1 MTSDA
6 RSRHDHDDPH
16 DYVVGLGTDVRYW
29 PRAREVEGLWRR
41 IAYAFSDGGCSAVI
55 LTGASGSGKSSLVR
69 VGASSGSTAREV
81 AARASAAGFAL
92 SACVPVGK
100 ELVPLAAKDDD
111 VLRDP
116 EAKQRIVVID
126 QAERLLPPTLSMQ
139 EARREIERVLGAEL
153 EVAKAACVLPGDKPA
168 VVCLMVLRDDDLA
181 RSTVLAPVF
190 GLPAF
195 PSSVIYR
202 LSGLDPSQQAEL
214 VAHLSGTDREKA
226 SSWIDQLGWDKRLRE
241 FLPLHAKIAADT
253 LRMASAAD
261 PAVAAKWGKDS
272 DLLVNYPKLLLEEK
286 FGSRRAKEL
295 LNVAFAMARA
305 CWFESRLTGSEH
317 GATRTLGSKSIQKS
331 YRAGFGLPRSLPDL
345 LALLCEAHVTVRV
358 GEDAY
363 EFSHDYFVGAF
374 AEIERN
380 ETHAAKRFLFKTSL
394 ALSVAML
401 VVGVA
406 GGVTNLWVRQD
417 LHDLE
422 SKRKDLEDTT
432 NDLER
437 QSESL
442 SRQVQD
448 LEAQTRTLRSKVDRA
463 RQTVQELPTP
473 ASSQQVDE
481 AGLAAQVDRYV
492 ASRTQLDAILA
503 SESPKTNGP
512 PAVAHVRETLQVQVD
527 VKRSDLRG
535 ATGALLY
542 DVQFSVEAPQEVLG
556 SISSVRYHFDQPTFV
571 PKTKVGANAKDG
583 FRIHYLGYACID
595 EVKVTA
601 VLKGT
606 ANEVVLNYPFCEEW
620 RKRRPDDQP
629 LTSK

>member
-1 MTSDA
+1 MTSGTP
-6 RSRHDHDDPH
+6 SRHDDNEGL
-16 DYVVGLGTDVRYW
+16 DYVVGLGTAVRYW

-41 IAYAFSDGGCSAVI
+41 IEYAFSDGGCSAVI

-69 VGASSGSTAREV
+69 VGASTGSTAREV

-100 ELVPLAAKDDD
+100 ELVPLAATKDSE

-126 QAERLLPPTLSMQ
+126 QAERLLPPSLSME
-139 EARREIERVLGAEL
+139 EARREIVRVLEAEL
-153 EVAKAACVLPGDKPA
+153 EVAKGACVLPGDKPS

-202 LSGLDPSQQAEL
+202 LSGLDSSQQAGL
-214 VAHLSGTDREKA
+214 VAHLSGTDRQRA
-226 SSWIDQLGWDKRLRE
+226 SSWIEQLGWDKRLRE

-272 DLLVNYPKLLLEEK
+272 DLLVNYPKLLLEER
-286 FGSRRAKEL
+286 FGARRARDL
-295 LNVAFAMARA
+295 LNVCFAMARA
-305 CWFESRLTGSEH
+305 CWFETRLTGNEQE
-317 GATRTLGSKSIQKS
+317 ATRTLGLRSIQRS
-331 YRAGFGLPRSLPDL
+331 YRAGFGPPRSLPQR
-345 LALLCEAHVTVRV
+345 LALLCEAHVTVLA

-374 AEIERN
+374 AEIERG

-401 VVGVA
+401 VIGVA
-406 GGVTNLWVRQD
+406 GGVANLWVTRH
-417 LHDLE
+417 LRDLE
-422 SKRKDLEDTT
+422 SRREKLEESTADLTEKSEALNRKIH
-432 NDLER
+432 
-437 QSESL
+437 
-442 SRQVQD
+442 D
-448 LEAQTRTLRSKVDRA
+448 LEAQTQSLQSQVDRA
-463 RQTVQELPTP
+463 RKAVQDLPAP
-473 ASSQQVDE
+473 AASQRVDE
-481 AGLAAQVDRYV
+481 AGLAAEVDRYV
-492 ASRTQLDAILA
+492 TSRTQLDAILA
-503 SESPKTNGP
+503 SPDTKANSPLAP
-512 PAVAHVRETLQVQVD
+512 SIVRKGLQVRMRVVPTD
-527 VKRSDLRG
+527 RRG
-535 ATGALLY
+535 ANGSPLH
-542 DVQFSVEAPQEVLG
+542 DVQFWVTGPAELLG

-571 PKTKVGANAKDG
+571 PKTKVGANPQNG
-583 FRIHYLGYACID
+583 FPIHYLGYSCID
-595 EVKVTA
+595 KVKVTA

-606 ANEVVLNYPFCEEW
+606 AKEVVMDYAFCEEW
-620 RKRRPDDQP
+620 RRQRRQP
-629 LTSK
+629 